1 MARDFFNT
9 GIFDR
14 TFRAESKVK
23 KNEVEDEAG
32 KKVEENITPYH
43 LRLYGDKVIDLF
55 CKAFQ
60 VEGLSEIEK
69 DKEENPDK
77 KYIITAAHLNN
88 LDVPA
93 ALKVFGPEFNIQIT
107 GESVLLEKM
116 KYLGHRMMINLAGR
130 ENFTPLSYK
139 EDKEGKHG
147 SFDPEN
153 FSELAEKMED
163 GKTPWIAAHP
173 FSLNGKMK
181 KVSLGPVYLA
191 AKTKA
196 QLIPTALDISGGS
209 VTLEGAAESAKTLV
223 NKSEA
228 VYRVGKPFA
237 VADIDVSIIDRVLTK
252 RQKGESIDREELTE
266 FNIVHKQLREQADLL
281 GEQLEL
287 LLPSEKRIE

>member
-14 TFRAESKVK
+14 SAQVEK
-23 KNEVEDEAG
+23 KDEDEVEDSNEKEA
-32 KKVEENITPYH
+32 KKNITPKH
-43 LRLYGDKVIDLF
+43 LRLYGDKVVDLF
-55 CKAFQ
+55 CKVFN
-60 VEGLSEIEK
+60 VEGLAGIQENK
-69 DKEENPDK
+69 KEDPNK
-77 KYIITAAHLNN
+77 KFIITAAHLNN

-139 EDKEGKHG
+139 EDTDGKHG

-153 FSELAEKMED
+153 FTELSEKMEE

-196 QLIPTALDISGGS
+196 ELIPTALDISGGS

-228 VYRVGKPFA
+228 IYRVGKPFA
-237 VADIDVSIIDRVLTK
+237 VADIDVSIIDLVLAK
-252 RQKGESIDREELTE
+252 RKKGEMIDRDELAE

-281 GEQLEL
+281 SEQLEL

>member
-14 TFRAESKVK
+14 SAQVEK
-23 KNEVEDEAG
+23 KDEVEDNNEKEA
-32 KKVEENITPYH
+32 KKNITPKH
-43 LRLYGDKVIDLF
+43 LRLYGDKVVDLF
-55 CKAFQ
+55 CKVFN
-60 VEGLSEIEK
+60 VEGLAGIQENK
-69 DKEENPDK
+69 KEDPNK

-153 FSELAEKMED
+153 FTELEEKMED

-196 QLIPTALDISGGS
+196 ELIPTALDISGGS

-228 VYRVGKPFA
+228 IYRIGKPFA
-237 VADIDVSIIDRVLTK
+237 VADIDVSIIDRVLGK
-252 RQKGESIDREELTE
+252 RKRGESIDRAELAE

-287 LLPSEKRIE
+287 LLPTEKRME

>member
-14 TFRAESKVK
+14 SAQVEK
-23 KNEVEDEAG
+23 KDEDEVEDSNEKEA
-32 KKVEENITPYH
+32 KKNITPKH
-43 LRLYGDKVIDLF
+43 LRLYGDKVVDLF
-55 CKAFQ
+55 CKVFN
-60 VEGLSEIEK
+60 VEGLAGIQENK
-69 DKEENPDK
+69 KEDPNK
-77 KYIITAAHLNN
+77 KFIITAAHLNN

-139 EDKEGKHG
+139 EDTDGKHG

-153 FSELAEKMED
+153 FTELAEKMEE

-196 QLIPTALDISGGS
+196 ELIPTALDISGGS

-228 VYRVGKPFA
+228 IYRVGKPFA
-237 VADIDVSIIDRVLTK
+237 VADIDVSIIDLVLAK
-252 RQKGESIDREELTE
+252 RKKGETIDREELAE

>member
-14 TFRAESKVK
+14 SSQVEK
-23 KNEVEDEAG
+23 KDEDEVEDSNEKEA
-32 KKVEENITPYH
+32 KKNITPKH
-43 LRLYGDKVIDLF
+43 LRLYGDKVVDLF
-55 CKAFQ
+55 CKVFN
-60 VEGLSEIEK
+60 VEGLAGIQENK
-69 DKEENPDK
+69 KEDPNK
-77 KYIITAAHLNN
+77 KFIITAAHLNN

-139 EDKEGKHG
+139 EDKDGKHG

-153 FSELAEKMED
+153 FTELVEKMEE

-173 FSLNGKMK
+173 FSLTGKMK

-196 QLIPTALDISGGS
+196 ELIPTALDISGGS

-228 VYRVGKPFA
+228 IYRVGKPFA
-237 VADIDVSIIDRVLTK
+237 VADIDVSIIDLVLAK
-252 RQKGESIDREELTE
+252 RKKGETIDREELAE

>member
-9 GIFDR
+9 DIFYR
-14 TFRAESKVK
+14 TSKVE
-23 KNEVEDEAG
+23 NEKEKGE
-32 KKVEENITPYH
+32 EENITPKH
-43 LRLYGDKVIDLF
+43 LRLYGDKVVDLF
-55 CKAFQ
+55 CKKFAA
-60 VEGLSEIEK
+60 EGLAEIKK
-69 DKEENPDK
+69 DKEENKYK
-77 KYIITAAHLNN
+77 KFIITAAHLNN

-153 FSELAEKMED
+153 FTELEEKMEE

-196 QLIPTALDISGGS
+196 ELIPTALDISGGS
-209 VTLEGAAESAKTLV
+209 VTLEGVAESAKTLV
-223 NKSEA
+223 NRSEA
-228 VYRVGKPFA
+228 IYRIGKPFA
-237 VADIDVSIIDRVLTK
+237 VADIDVSIIDLVLEK
-252 RQKGESIDREELTE
+252 RKRGETIEREELAE
-266 FNIVHKQLREQADLL
+266 FNIIHKQLREQADLL

>member
-14 TFRAESKVK
+14 SAQVEK
-23 KNEVEDEAG
+23 KDEDEVEDSNEKEA
-32 KKVEENITPYH
+32 KKNITPKH
-43 LRLYGDKVIDLF
+43 LRLYGDKVVDLF
-55 CKAFQ
+55 CKVFN
-60 VEGLSEIEK
+60 VEGLAGIQENK
-69 DKEENPDK
+69 KEDPNK
-77 KYIITAAHLNN
+77 KFIITAAHLNN

-153 FSELAEKMED
+153 FTELEEKMED

-196 QLIPTALDISGGS
+196 ELIPTALDISGGS

-228 VYRVGKPFA
+228 IYRIGKPFA
-237 VADIDVSIIDRVLTK
+237 VADIDVSIIDRVLGK
-252 RQKGESIDREELTE
+252 RKRGESIDRAELAE

-287 LLPSEKRIE
+287 LLPTEKRME